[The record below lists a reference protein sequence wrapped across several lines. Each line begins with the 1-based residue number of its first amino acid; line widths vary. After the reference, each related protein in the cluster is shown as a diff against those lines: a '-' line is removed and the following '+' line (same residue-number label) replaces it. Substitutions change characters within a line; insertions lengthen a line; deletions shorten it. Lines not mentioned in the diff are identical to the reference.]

1 MKNAID
7 IKVRYDNS
15 DNPIKYSENGDWIDL
30 FTAEDAVLEQGEF
43 KLISLGISIELPPGV
58 EANIVPRSSTFGR
71 YGVLQTNSFGV
82 IDSSYNGDED
92 IWKFPAYATRDV
104 EIPKGTRICQFR
116 LNETMRSKFE
126 DVDFVPVF
134 TLGNITRGGF
144 GSTGK

>member
-1 MKNAID
+1 MKNKID

-30 FTAEDAVLEQGEF
+30 FTAEDTILKQGEF
-43 KLISLGISIELPPGV
+43 QLISLGISMELPTGV
-58 EANIVPRSSTFGR
+58 EANIVPRSSTFSR
-71 YGVLQTNSFGV
+71 YGVIQTNSFGV

-116 LNETMRSKFE
+116 LNETMQSKFG
-126 DVDFVPVF
+126 DVEFIPVF
-134 TLGNITRGGF
+134 TLGNAARGGF